1 MNCEYCGFN
10 SLEFKNG
17 KWICAFNFCGEEE

>member
-1 MNCEYCGFN
+1 MRCEYCGFN

-17 KWICAFNFCGEEE
+17 KWICAFDMCGEEE